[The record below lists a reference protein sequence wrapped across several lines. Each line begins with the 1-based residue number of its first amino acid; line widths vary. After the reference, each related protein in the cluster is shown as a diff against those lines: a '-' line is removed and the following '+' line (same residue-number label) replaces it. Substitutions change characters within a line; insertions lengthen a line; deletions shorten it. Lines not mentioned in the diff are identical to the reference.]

1 MPEKPSWINL
11 KSSQQDELDRLVR
24 PPGWC
29 LVPGNELPSIF
40 PHSFRKKID
49 SALMIAAPTS
59 TGGTYLAFSANRVDS
74 KARAIDV
81 EPFGVIVHS
90 TGPGPAGV
98 FVHHGTWEGRTQY
111 PPPAFWEELERSR
124 IGQYFMT
131 NPPANRRAGPLTELP
146 KGHGGAFEAVVRQIR
161 AREDGTKA

>member
-11 KSSQQDELDRLVR
+11 KSSQRDELDRLVR

-29 LVPGNELPSIF
+29 LVSRSDLPSIF
-40 PHSFRKKID
+40 PHSLREKID

-90 TGPGPAGV
+90 TGLRAKATSTPPAPSRPRPHAPSPGHHAPSPVRRPPAGAA
-98 FVHHGTWEGRTQY
+98 GTEPSGPRLRAVPGTGPRVSAGRV
-111 PPPAFWEELERSR
+111 R
-124 IGQYFMT
+124 G
-131 NPPANRRAGPLTELP
+131 LP
-146 KGHGGAFEAVVRQIR
+146 GYKS
-161 AREDGTKA
+161 